1 MNLVYNNMSYSKEDV
16 IGWFSDLNVM
26 NSKPVNNHL
35 DSLRKYGNKP
45 VGTWTKYLQSV

>member
-35 DSLRKYGNKP
+35 DSLRKYGNEP
-45 VGTWTKYLQSV
+45 VRTWTKIFAD